1 MIGVGMAG
9 LAPPLPPNRTGG
21 FPASGSPVSGF
32 SARLTISTRAL
43 FQTKQPL
50 RRKPSVG
57 PPSAVGLPPSVAGS
71 LLPFAQHRPPA
82 SPQPSVRTIQAR
94 RVALPE
100 VAVPAAQDGIGL
112 GHHLAQAPPVGTPG
126 QRAQL
131 LLQFLKALLARPF
144 LASAKVPAQEVEAF
158 GGRLD
163 DARLGRM
170 EGQPCFLAPL
180 TQRRQRLLRFFLGP
194 APPDQVIRVA
204 DPFPAPLG
212 HRVVQRIEIPVR
224 PPWTDDR
231 PLGRALLGRLPA
243 FQFFQHSGFESLLPQ
258 GEDTPLHHS
267 LPDQPEQSFVRNRVE
282 VALEIQVPAP
292 RAALTQWCLAP
303 WPRLPTAASG
313 SKPVAL
319 LGEVL
324 LEDRFEHVFQG
335 RFHPPVAHRR
345 YAQRSLFPRT
355 GLGDPG
361 PARRLPAVA
370 LAPQFFP
377 QFRQFGLF
385 LRFKLRHGLTL
396 DSRGAPV
403 GPDRPEG
410 GLEITLG
417 EHFVPESLPYGC
429 RLAGFEPG

>member
-1 MIGVGMAG
+1 MSTRSCPRRSASARDTPPLVRVKSNWATLATGENPAPVRLRGSNEGVWWMRFHRPKRRQSASTSTWPPCAVAWSELVRRRCRVDFCFVNNGMDTHHHKGDVAASTISPAIAFLFTRLRIGVFHRRKAQGMIGVGMAG

-32 SARLTISTRAL
+32 SARLTISTRVL

-57 PPSAVGLPPSVAGS
+57 PPSAVGLTQSVAGS

-163 DARLGRM
+163 DARLGRRQ
-170 EGQPCFLAPL
+170 GPPCFLAPL
-180 TQRRQRLLRFFLGP
+180 TQRRQRLLRFFRGP

-231 PLGRALLGRLPA
+231 PLGRALFGRLPA

-258 GEDTPLHHS
+258 GEDTPIHHS

-292 RAALTQWCLAP
+292 RAALTQ
-303 WPRLPTAASG
+303 
-313 SKPVAL
+313 
-319 LGEVL
+319 
-324 LEDRFEHVFQG
+324 
-335 RFHPPVAHRR
+335 
-345 YAQRSLFPRT
+345 
-355 GLGDPG
+355 
-361 PARRLPAVA
+361 
-370 LAPQFFP
+370 
-377 QFRQFGLF
+377 
-385 LRFKLRHGLTL
+385 
-396 DSRGAPV
+396 
-403 GPDRPEG
+403 
-410 GLEITLG
+410 
-417 EHFVPESLPYGC
+417 
-429 RLAGFEPG
+429 